1 MNYVILG
8 KNNTETINHNV
19 TQLEFL
25 QEIMSRQNK
34 QLEIEN
40 ISNEYAN
47 VLSELEININKV
59 GVINADCKENKI
71 ISK

>member
-34 QLEIEN
+34 QLEIED

-47 VLSELEININKV
+47 VLSELEINIK
-59 GVINADCKENKI
+59 
-71 ISK
+71 